1 MVMYVPLRQFHT
13 PVRPTSPTRSPSASA
28 LRARTSPDPPSV
40 SSASST
46 RHEND
51 ASYADPWPSSPSSL
65 AGDQLVAK
73 TPTFEYYGFVVYM
86 VSLAIFG
93 TYLVWAYLPDH
104 ILYALGFTYY
114 PDRYWAMALPAWLF
128 MAVLSIYFFNMAYIM
143 YATPLLNSPDTFY
156 DPDSNVAP
164 AEPPNDHLCCEVGGI
179 PNIADIPISVVNKC
193 LYS

>member
-1 MVMYVPLRQFHT
+1 MYVPLRQFHT

-28 LRARTSPDPPSV
+28 LRARTSPDLPSV
-40 SSASST
+40 SSASSA

-104 ILYALGFTYY
+104 ILY
-114 PDRYWAMALPAWLF
+114 WAMALPAWLF
-128 MAVLSIYFFNMAYIM
+128 MA
-143 YATPLLNSPDTFY
+143 PPD
-156 DPDSNVAP
+156 
-164 AEPPNDHLCCEVGGI
+164 DHLCCEVGGI